1 MENQEI
7 KTKRCPKCGREL
19 PSSEFYVKNSAAD
32 GLQAWCKE
40 CQKIASHNRF
50 TSKAHCKGLLSP
62 NLQKGVAHRFARRG
76 GCAMTVKKRYG
87 INDYGLLIRDAKRL
101 LPGLNLRLDAEL
113 SVALERVIIDF
124 PYFENQIKERYG
136 DEYEKLS
143 LKEIIK
149 NHYGNEAV
157 ELIESVL

>member
-1 MENQEI
+1 
-7 KTKRCPKCGREL
+7 
-19 PSSEFYVKNSAAD
+19 
-32 GLQAWCKE
+32 
-40 CQKIASHNRF
+40 
-50 TSKAHCKGLLSP
+50 
-62 NLQKGVAHRFARRG
+62 
-76 GCAMTVKKRYG
+76 MTVKKRYG

>member
-1 MENQEI
+1 M
-7 KTKRCPKCGREL
+7 
-19 PSSEFYVKNSAAD
+19 
-32 GLQAWCKE
+32 
-40 CQKIASHNRF
+40 
-50 TSKAHCKGLLSP
+50 KA
-62 NLQKGVAHRFARRG
+62 
-76 GCAMTVKKRYG
+76 KKRYG
-87 INDYGLLIRDAKRL
+87 INDYGLFIRGAKRL

-113 SVALERVIIDF
+113 SVALEMVIIDF

>member
-1 MENQEI
+1 
-7 KTKRCPKCGREL
+7 
-19 PSSEFYVKNSAAD
+19 
-32 GLQAWCKE
+32 
-40 CQKIASHNRF
+40 
-50 TSKAHCKGLLSP
+50 
-62 NLQKGVAHRFARRG
+62 
-76 GCAMTVKKRYG
+76 MTVKKQYG
-87 INDYGLLIRDAKRL
+87 INDYGLFIRDAKRL
-101 LPGLNLRLDAEL
+101 LQGLKLRLDAEL
-113 SVALERVIIDF
+113 SVALGMVIIDF